1 MKDEVGSRDAQ
12 GLAISVLAARK
23 AWTLAL
29 LDSVADG
36 KTPRDLLQPADVK
49 KLVLRPDPQV
59 SERVKTLFGEVQGA
73 TTAEMRA
80 TVERLNDAILAGSG
94 NPYNGKQLYANSCGK
109 CHRLF
114 EEGGRIGPELT
125 SYKRDDLRRM
135 LLNVV
140 NPSAAIREGFENYVA
155 VTGDGRTVSGFI
167 ADQDKQVVTLRGADG
182 QTLVL
187 AREDIED
194 LRAVPVSLMPEGLL
208 KDLSEQQIR
217 DLFAYLR
224 STQPLP

>member
-1 MKDEVGSRDAQ
+1 
-12 GLAISVLAARK
+12 
-23 AWTLAL
+23 
-29 LDSVADG
+29 
-36 KTPRDLLQPADVK
+36 
-49 KLVLRPDPQV
+49 
-59 SERVKTLFGEVQGA
+59 
-73 TTAEMRA
+73 MRA

-140 NPSAAIREGFENYVA
+140 NPSAEIREGFENYVA